1 LAESKT
7 PSISVTQLH
16 RAREVFEAAM
26 SEVGDTRDAVIRHE
40 CRDDEALRSCVEQ
53 LIAADREDQPVLDQ
67 SLGMTP
73 VGTVLKPGDRVGTYR
88 IVREIGAGGMG
99 TVYQAEPEAG
109 GESVAIKVVRWH
121 TYDLSTRFQ
130 REQAILSR
138 LRHPNIA
145 QLFECGVTETHS
157 PYIVMEYVEGT
168 PIQGYCS
175 RMSLA
180 TDDRIGLFRQVC
192 KAVAYLH
199 QNLIVH
205 RDLKPGNVLVTADGL
220 VKLVDFG
227 IAKPLPTADRPSSPA
242 STIAGLMTPDYAS
255 PEQIRGGTTST
266 LTDVYSLGVLLYELL
281 TGSRPFVAANHE
293 IHEVLR
299 RICEEEPPKPSV
311 AAAKGKG
318 TSARELR
325 GELDNIVLKAIRKEP
340 ERRYSSVEQL
350 DEDLHRYL
358 LRQPV
363 LAQGDSPAYRLRKF
377 VARNKGGVAAGLA
390 IALLLLAGIIGTT
403 SEARIAQR
411 ERARAELQARA
422 AESARSQ
429 AETQRH
435 TAEQHRAEADRQRLR
450 AEEKAAEAGRERANA
465 ERRLG
470 ELQRMAGAAVT
481 AYEHAAPTVPDSS
494 ALVMAQNVYDTLQLL
509 DRERK
514 LEPGMAEVLDRTAAT
529 VQSHALAADPSWRI
543 PAGWTA
549 RESVHGEYR
558 VGIDR
563 RIVHGGQS
571 SLFLR
576 SLVGHPTGVVS
587 VFQRFQ
593 AKRFQNARVRLTAF
607 LRSEAV
613 SDALVGIAASGIDAR
628 ADLSGTTGWKRYAVV
643 MDIPPRCESITILL
657 TLRGSGTLWAGD
669 FRFEQVDSSVPVT
682 VEEPRNLD
690 FTR

>member
-1 LAESKT
+1 MRTKLQQSKT
-7 PSISVTQLH
+7 PPVSVAQLQH
-16 RAREVFEAAM
+16 ARRVFEAVIAGA
-26 SEVGDTRDAVIRHE
+26 GDTREAIIQQE
-40 CRDDEALRSCVEQ
+40 CNGDDVLRSCVEQ
-53 LIAADREDQPVLDQ
+53 LIAADREDHPVLDQ
-67 SLGMTP
+67 SLTGLAP
-73 VGTVLKPGDRVGTYR
+73 IGTLLKPGDRVGSYR

-109 GESVAIKVVRWH
+109 ESVAIKVVRWH
-121 TYDLSTRFQ
+121 TYDLSIRFQ

-168 PIQGYCS
+168 PIHSYCS
-175 RMSLA
+175 RTALA
-180 TDDRIGLFRQVC
+180 TDDRIRLFRQVC
-192 KAVAYLH
+192 KAVTYLH

-205 RDLKPGNVLVTADGL
+205 LDLKPGNVLVTADGL

-227 IAKPLPTADRPSSPA
+227 IAKPLRTAEGLSTPA

-255 PEQIRGGTTST
+255 PEQIRGGATST

-281 TGSRPFVAANHE
+281 AGSRPFVASNRE
-293 IHEVLR
+293 VHEVLR

-311 AAAKGKG
+311 AAAIGKG

-325 GELDNIVLKAIRKEP
+325 GELDNIILKAIRKEP

-350 DEDLHRYL
+350 DEDLDRYL

-363 LAQGDSPAYRLRKF
+363 LAQDDSPGYRMRKF
-377 VARNKGGVAAGLA
+377 VVRHKGGVAAGLA

-411 ERARAELQARA
+411 ERARAEQQARV
-422 AESARSQ
+422 AESARAQS
-429 AETQRH
+429 ETQRV
-435 TAEQHRAEADRQRLR
+435 EADRQRLR
-450 AEEKAAEAGRERANA
+450 AEEKAAEADRERTNA

-470 ELQRMAGAAVT
+470 ELQKMAGAAVN
-481 AYEHAAPTVPDSS
+481 AYEHAGPVIPDSS
-494 ALVMAQNVYDTLQLL
+494 ALVMAQNAYDALQLL

-558 VGIDR
+558 VGIDH

-576 SLVGHPTGVVS
+576 SLVVHPTGVVT

-593 AKRFQNARVRLTAF
+593 AKRYKGVRVRLTAF

-613 SDALVGIAASGIDAR
+613 SGASVSITADGMDAR
-628 ADLSGTTGWKRYAVV
+628 ADVSGTTPWKKYSAV
-643 MDIPPRCESITILL
+643 MDILPRSESIGIFL
-657 TLRGSGTLWAGD
+657 TLRGSGTLWAD
-669 FRFEQVDSSVPVT
+669 DLQFERVDSSVPAT
-682 VEEPRNLD
+682 VREPVNLD
-690 FTR
+690 FTK